1 MTQFKQD
8 FQEKRQIILEL
19 ILRNSKLVHTDRVKS
34 VFWNQVT
41 AC

>member
-19 ILRNSKLVHTDRVKS
+19 ILRSKLVHTDKVKS
-34 VFWNQVT
+34 VF
-41 AC
+41 